1 LEGIMEDYTPFELD
15 VRSER
20 TILRLH
26 RTKGPPII
34 VEEDKI
40 KIILDAIVKGWDI
53 SIDGAIIDGKLD
65 IKSIAD
71 KLEKD
76 DTGRTIIKGNI
87 FINNSE
93 IRYADFSSANFSFW
107 ATFYK
112 TTFSVTAD
120 FSSATFSNI
129 AGFNSATFSGI
140 ANFNSTTFSV
150 TADFSSSTFSSIANF
165 RLANFNHVD
174 FWLATF
180 SYADFSS
187 ANFNYADFRLA
198 NFSYGDFSSANFSDN
213 ANFWSVIFN
222 GNAIFS
228 DATFSAIAEFNY
240 SHFRKSVDL
249 DKANLN
255 NVSPESL
262 DSIGDAYV
270 RSSIG
275 GAHYFFQKAGKG
287 YWNKPDYSK
296 ASDSFRN
303 AKVGYNKEG
312 KYDEAGKMYIME
324 KDSVRLDMKLNKSSP
339 MSCAWLTAWKYT
351 SNYGENPLWFI
362 GWVAAIV
369 LVFAIIYMPIMPDW
383 WICPITF
390 KEYP

>member
-1 LEGIMEDYTPFELD
+1 MEDYTPFELD

-93 IRYADFSSANFSFW
+93 IRYGDFSSANFSFW
-107 ATFYK
+107 TTFYK

-120 FSSATFSNI
+120 FSSATFS
-129 AGFNSATFSGI
+129 
-140 ANFNSTTFSV
+140 
-150 TADFSSSTFSSIANF
+150 SIAN
-165 RLANFNHVD
+165 
-174 FWLATF
+174 
-180 SYADFSS
+180 
-187 ANFNYADFRLA
+187 FRLA

-324 KDSVRLDMKLNKSSP
+324 RDSVRLDMKLNKSSP
-339 MSCAWLTAWKYT
+339 D
-351 SNYGENPLWFI
+351 
-362 GWVAAIV
+362 GWCKVICV
-369 LVFAIIYMPIMPDW
+369 SFLLVI
-383 WICPITF
+383 
-390 KEYP
+390 K